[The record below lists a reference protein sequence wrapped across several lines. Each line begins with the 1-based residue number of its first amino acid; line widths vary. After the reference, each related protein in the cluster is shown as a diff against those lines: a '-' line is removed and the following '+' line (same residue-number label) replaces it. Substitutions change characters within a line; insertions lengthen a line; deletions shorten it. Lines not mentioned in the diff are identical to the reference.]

1 MSTMVDDL
9 DHCLTFSIPSG
20 GGGGGN
26 DADNENS
33 TPSNQSSFPL
43 TIHLHQATNID
54 TDQGE
59 NETNTGFVMWPAAVM
74 LAHYLN
80 SHPIIVLSDS
90 SRPRGNIMEL
100 GSGCGLAG
108 LTAARMLDERGLR
121 VQQQQQQ
128 QQQQESSSSL
138 VALAAVC
145 VNINDRVIFTDYNP
159 ACLVNLRRNMILNK
173 LNSIHEVLGLD
184 WFDQKMTPL
193 LQVSK
198 GIGSSSSSSS
208 SNDNNNENNNN
219 NNTWI
224 DMDGA
229 LHSQCRLIIGADLI
243 VCSNDAALVAST
255 INCAL
260 LEGGQ
265 AIILGA
271 DKYTRFGVCSFPKA
285 CRDLG
290 LLVTIQEDML
300 ESRNN
305 DNVDDIASTRLL
317 MDTLELGGYH
327 RGSQSY
333 GYDFTLFTINK
344 PIAPMGV

>member
-1 MSTMVDDL
+1 MSIMVDDF

-26 DADNENS
+26 DTDNDGS
-33 TPSNQSSFPL
+33 TPSGNRSSFPL
-43 TIHLHQATNID
+43 TIRLHQATNID

-59 NETNTGFVMWPAAVM
+59 NETNTGFVTWPAAVM

-80 SHPIIVLSDS
+80 SHPIIVLNGDS

-121 VQQQQQQ
+121 VQQRQQQQ
-128 QQQQESSSSL
+128 QQSSSS
-138 VALAAVC
+138 AAVC

-198 GIGSSSSSSS
+198 GIGSSSSSS
-208 SNDNNNENNNN
+208 NDNNNNNN

-271 DKYTRFGVCSFPKA
+271 DKYTRFGVCSFPEA

-290 LLVTIQEDML
+290 LLVTVQEDML

-317 MDTLELGGYH
+317 MDTLVVGGYH

-344 PIAPMGV
+344 PIAPVGV

>member
-1 MSTMVDDL
+1 MSIMVDDL

-26 DADNENS
+26 DTTDNDINS
-33 TPSNQSSFPL
+33 TPSGNRSSFPL
-43 TIHLHQATNID
+43 TIRLHQAANID

-108 LTAARMLDERGLR
+108 LTAARMLDERSLR

-128 QQQQESSSSL
+128 QSSSSS
-138 VALAAVC
+138 AAAVC

-198 GIGSSSSSSS
+198 GVGSSSSSSS
-208 SNDNNNENNNN
+208 SNNNDNNNDNNNN

-271 DKYTRFGVCSFPKA
+271 DKYTRFGVCSFPEA

-290 LLVTIQEDML
+290 LLVTVQEGML

-305 DNVDDIASTRLL
+305 DNVDDIASTCLL
-317 MDTLELGGYH
+317 MDTLVVGGYH

-344 PIAPMGV
+344 PIAPVGV

>member
-1 MSTMVDDL
+1 MVDDL

-20 GGGGGN
+20 GEGGCN
-26 DADNENS
+26 DTDNDNS
-33 TPSNQSSFPL
+33 NPPHNPPNNNINQSSFPL
-43 TIHLHQATNID
+43 TIHLHQATNLD
-54 TDQGE
+54 NDQGE
-59 NETNTGFVMWPAAVM
+59 NETNTGFVIWPAAVM

-80 SHPIIVLSDS
+80 SHPIIVLSDV
-90 SRPRGNIMEL
+90 SRPEGNIMEL

-108 LTAARMLDERGLR
+108 LTAARMLDERNLR
-121 VQQQQQQ
+121 VQQQQL
-128 QQQQESSSSL
+128 SSSSSSSPDY
-138 VALAAVC
+138 
-145 VNINDRVIFTDYNP
+145 NDRVIFTDYNP
-159 ACLVNLRRNMILNK
+159 ACLVNLRRNMVLNN

-184 WFDQKMTPL
+184 WFDQTTSH
-193 LQVSK
+193 VSK
-198 GIGSSSSSSS
+198 GSSIGSSSSSSS
-208 SNDNNNENNNN
+208 NNDNNNN

-243 VCSNDAALVAST
+243 VCDNDATLVAVT

-271 DKYTRFGVCSFPKA
+271 DKYTRFGVSSFPEA
-285 CRDLG
+285 CRNLG
-290 LLVTIQEDML
+290 LLVTIHEDML
-300 ESRNN
+300 VSRNN
-305 DNVDDIASTRLL
+305 DTTIDNIANTRSL
-317 MDTLELGGYH
+317 MDTLVVGGYH

-344 PIAPMGV
+344 PIAPVA